1 MLLRGTIIIYY
12 RTLSRGIGFKI
23 WMLLEM
29 ESVPKL
35 LHSHLP
41 NQVIEP
47 FPKDY
52 HHFSSPIIS
61 LQFLLPNQIP
71 KYTPNYIHLT
81 ILIPCNPSILL
92 IHPLIPST
100 IHIYHSLTL
109 VNRFVDKSIQLRLK
123 PLIEPLRAIYNTPLI
138 LPKNT
143 TNIM

>member
-1 MLLRGTIIIYY
+1 MVPTQEGM
-12 RTLSRGIGFKI
+12 GFKI
-23 WMLLEM
+23 WMMLEM

-52 HHFSSPIIS
+52 S
-61 LQFLLPNQIP
+61 LLPSLLKIPTHHTLPSQTLLLNQIS
-71 KYTPNYIHLT
+71 KFYSHLYEQ
-81 ILIPCNPSILL
+81 PQYNSMYS
-92 IHPLIPST
+92 PLIPLFPST
-100 IHIYHSLTL
+100 HF

-123 PLIEPLRAIYNTPLI
+123 PLTEPLRAIYTTPLI
-138 LPKNT
+138 SLKNT